1 MAARSSFQS
10 RCPICS
16 PSRAHQGTCGC
27 KRTPWLPMRP
37 PHPVESH
44 GSWIETDQSE
54 RGPAAG
60 AELCPADTH
69 AGFLI
74 LRRPD
79 PPGRSNRPM
88 RREASFLLCKALGS
102 FLFLCILL
110 AILYPVWEFQEH
122 LRLSFAQP
130 HMCEPKGSIMFL
142 PARALSLAVNFSE
155 TYQTLASNHTCGILP
170 PCLIPLRPKA
180 QRPSPLSCSEK
191 LRGPRGLV

>member
-16 PSRAHQGTCGC
+16 PSRAHQGSCGC

-54 RGPAAG
+54 RAGCWSRALPCRHALGFPNPQEARPAG
-60 AELCPADTH
+60 ALQQ
-69 AGFLI
+69 
-74 LRRPD
+74 
-79 PPGRSNRPM
+79 
-88 RREASFLLCKALGS
+88 ASFSLCKALGS

-110 AILYPVWEFQEH
+110 AILHPVWEFQEH
-122 LRLSFAQP
+122 LRLSFAQR